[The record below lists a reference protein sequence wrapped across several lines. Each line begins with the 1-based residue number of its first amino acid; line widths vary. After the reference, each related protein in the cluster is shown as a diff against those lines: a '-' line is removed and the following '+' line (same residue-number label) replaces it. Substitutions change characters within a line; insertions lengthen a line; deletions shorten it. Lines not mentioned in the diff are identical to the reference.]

1 MKRSRLGVPTAVRR
15 FKTCFAVCVPAVP
28 FLVSHGL
35 QGQQLITLDQAVDLA
50 LARSPT
56 YAQAAAS
63 VDNARET
70 RRTAI
75 GAFLPDLS
83 LNSGASVRPGSVF
96 DPTTEA
102 QVATTN
108 RSFSGGLSL
117 GMDLFTGGR
126 NRSELSRAGV
136 EVQAADAAFAGQ
148 HFQVILQTKQL
159 FFGALEQADL
169 FDVAQ
174 ARVDRA
180 QESLELVRRQVT
192 AGVATASDSL
202 RARLELAN
210 AQQSALQTEAQR
222 RAAQTALGRQIGMSG
237 AVVAVLPAELE
248 PTPLALSD
256 PEIYRTAEL
265 NSPDVRAAELA
276 ARADQASATSARAA
290 YLPTARISSGY
301 NWSNS
306 DWGFGGGE
314 GAWNGLSLSLSY
326 SVFNGFARE
335 SSVARA
341 DNQLRVARLQE
352 DDTRLRARED
362 ADAALFAIRTAQR
375 AVEIA
380 EEAVVVAE
388 EDLRVVL
395 QRLEVGVATVFEV
408 VTSQV
413 ALVEAEASRVTTRYD
428 YLIARA
434 QLEAILGEE
443 L

>member
-1 MKRSRLGVPTAVRR
+1 MKRSRLGAHTAVRR
-15 FKTCFAVCVPAVP
+15 FRTYFAVCVPAVP
-28 FLVSHGL
+28 FLISPGL
-35 QGQQLITLDQAVDLA
+35 QGQQAITLDQAVDLA
-50 LARSPT
+50 LARSPA

-75 GAFLPDLS
+75 GAFLPDLG

-102 QVATTN
+102 RLATTN

-126 NRSELSRAGV
+126 NRSELGRAGV
-136 EVQAADAAFAGQ
+136 EVQAADAPLAGQ
-148 HFQVILQTKQL
+148 HFQVILQTKQF

-169 FDVAQ
+169 FEVAQ

-180 QESLELVRRQVT
+180 QDSLELVRRQVT

-222 RAAQTALGRQIGMSG
+222 RAAQTALGRQIGVSG
-237 AVVAVLPAELE
+237 AVVAVSPAELE

-256 PEIYRTAEL
+256 TGIYRTAEL

-276 ARADQASATSARAA
+276 AGADQASATSARAA
-290 YLPTARISSGY
+290 YLPAVRIYSGY

-341 DNQLRVARLQE
+341 DNQLRVSRLQE
-352 DDTRLRARED
+352 NDTRLRARED
-362 ADAALFAIRTAQR
+362 EDAALFAIRTSQL

-395 QRLEVGVATVFEV
+395 QRLEVGVSTVFEV

-413 ALVEAEASRVTTRYD
+413 ALMEAEASRVTTRYD